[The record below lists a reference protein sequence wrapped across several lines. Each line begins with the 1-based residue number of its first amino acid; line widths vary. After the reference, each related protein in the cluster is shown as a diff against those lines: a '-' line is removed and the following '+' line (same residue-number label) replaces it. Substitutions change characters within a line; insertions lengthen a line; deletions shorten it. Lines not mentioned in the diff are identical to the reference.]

1 MATEKI
7 LKTINAAD
15 HEIKLVENTNGI
27 FFVVDAKYI
36 FNDYLLTDFCHY
48 YTQAKFTTLRKMYRD
63 LATERDKDPKATF
76 KNAIKTIVKNLDD
89 FFDLGKL
96 AAKDWSNDFIKGVCY
111 ANIDV
116 DREWTTG
123 KSISKADGK
132 KLVEILTDM
141 FDANEQL
148 NQLSKQ
154 YNQPGEQTVRDQI
167 AMNDTALRK
176 MYNIPKDQSLFDKV
190 F

>member
-1 MATEKI
+1 MSEKI
-7 LKTINAAD
+7 STNITVGDHQLKR
-15 HEIKLVENTNGI
+15 VENTNGI

-89 FFDLGKL
+89 FFDFGKL
-96 AAKDWSNDFIKGVCY
+96 AAKDWSNDFIKGVDY
-111 ANIDV
+111 AKFDV
-116 DREWTTG
+116 DGEWTTG
-123 KSISKADGK
+123 KSVSKADGNR
-132 KLVEILTDM
+132 LVEILTDM
-141 FDANEQL
+141 LDANEQL

-154 YNQPGEQTVRDQI
+154 YNQPGDQTVRDQI
-167 AMNDTALRK
+167 KMNDTSLRK

>member
-1 MATEKI
+1 MSQKI
-7 LKTINAAD
+7 LKTIKASN
-15 HEIKLVENTNGI
+15 HELQLIDNDNGSFI
-27 FFVVDAKYI
+27 VVDDKFI
-36 FNDYLLTDFCHY
+36 FRDYSLTDFCHY

-89 FFDLGKL
+89 FFDFGKL
-96 AAKDWSNDFIKGVCY
+96 AAQDWSGDFIKGVYY

-123 KSISKADGK
+123 KSVSKADGK

-154 YNQPGEQTVRDQI
+154 YNHPGVQTVRDKI